1 MELNL
6 CGQEPYSE
14 GSPQSIWLWFPD
26 PRGLR
31 QETAAG
37 IWFYLLLQ
45 LLLFLR
51 SAHAAKS
58 SSFKPYGL
66 NLEPVLCSNFL
77 LQSLEHGG
85 RKLHNLSALEAGQM
99 QMVLLGLDLVIVLF
113 AVEMHQVQFVDH
125 SQFLE

>member
-14 GSPQSIWLWFPD
+14 GSPRSIWLWFTG

-31 QETAAG
+31 QEIATRA
-37 IWFYLLLQ
+37 WFHLLLQ

-58 SSFKPYGL
+58 SNFKPYGL
-66 NLEPVLCSNFL
+66 NLELILRSDAYRTKLVLYL
-77 LQSLEHGG
+77 YTT
-85 RKLHNLSALEAGQM
+85 
-99 QMVLLGLDLVIVLF
+99 I
-113 AVEMHQVQFVDH
+113 
-125 SQFLE
+125 